1 MTTAQ
6 TLGDVRWGSPAAR
19 GVLVA
24 TILGTGMA
32 FLDGTVV
39 NIALPRI
46 GEEFGASV
54 SGLQWILDGYLLS
67 LAALILIAGSLG
79 DRYGRR
85 RVYLIGVAW
94 FGVSSVLC
102 GLALS
107 TEMLVAARVLQGIG
121 GALLTPGALA
131 IIQSS
136 FVRADR
142 ARAIG
147 AWSGL
152 AGIAGA
158 VGPLVGGLLV
168 QLWSWRLAFLIN
180 VPIALVC
187 VWYTRR
193 HVPESCDQQ
202 MGGRADVFGS
212 VLGALGLAGVTAALV
227 EGPARGFADPLVF
240 GSVVVGVGCLVAFV
254 LVQRRAH
261 DPLVPPDLFAN
272 RTFTV
277 ANALTFVVY
286 AALGGVMMLFVLQLQ
301 TSLGYSPTAAGLSGL
316 PISVL
321 MLLLS
326 ARSGKAAQRF
336 GPKWFLVFGPMVI
349 AGALIWYT
357 QVTPGASYWLVVL
370 PATML
375 FGLGLV
381 AVVAPVT
388 ATVLASAADRH
399 AGVASGVN
407 NAIARTGGLLA
418 VAVLPAAAGLSGSA
432 YADPVAL
439 TEGWQ
444 MAMWLCAGLC
454 VVGGLVALGVRND
467 VLGPA
472 LPDPRAAAQ
481 PAPVEP
487 APAGEPVPAVAEARP
502 GEPVPVASA
511 GEPAEAPRPGECLSC
526 GIVGP
531 PTHIIPVREVRV
543 AKPDEAA

>member
-1 MTTAQ
+1 
-6 TLGDVRWGSPAAR
+6 
-19 GVLVA
+19 
-24 TILGTGMA
+24 MA

-85 RVYLIGVAW
+85 RVYLLGVAW

-102 GLALS
+102 GLAWS
-107 TEMLVAARVLQGIG
+107 TEVLVAARVLQGIG

-152 AGIAGA
+152 GGIAGA
-158 VGPLVGGLLV
+158 VGPLLGGVLV
-168 QLWSWRLAFLIN
+168 QLWSWRLAFLVN
-180 VPIALVC
+180 VPIALLC
-187 VWYTRR
+187 VWFTRR
-193 HVPESCDQQ
+193 HVPESCDEQ
-202 MGGRADVFGS
+202 MGGHPDIFGS

-227 EGPARGFADPLVF
+227 EGPGRGFADPLVL
-240 GSVVVGVGCLVAFV
+240 GSVVVGAVCLVSFV
-254 LVQRRAH
+254 LVQRRSH
-261 DPLVPPDLFAN
+261 DPLVPPDLFVN

-326 ARSGKAAQRF
+326 AQSGKAAQRY
-336 GPKWFLVFGPMVI
+336 GPKWFLVLGPMVI
-349 AGALIWYT
+349 AAALLLYT
-357 QVTPGASYWLVVL
+357 QVKPGASYLLLVL
-370 PATML
+370 PATAL

-381 AVVAPVT
+381 LVVAPVT

-432 YADPVAL
+432 YKDPVAL
-439 TEGWQ
+439 TDGWQ
-444 MAMWLCAGLC
+444 MAMWLCAALC
-454 VVGGLVALGVRND
+454 VVGGIMALGVRND
-467 VLGPA
+467 VLS
-472 LPDPRAAAQ
+472 AAPAQ
-481 PAPVEP
+481 PAEPVAEP
-487 APAGEPVPAVAEARP
+487 APEPAARAVVPVGARP
-502 GEPVPVASA
+502 GADDSPH
-511 GEPAEAPRPGECLSC
+511 PGQCFSC

-531 PTHIIPVREVRV
+531 PTHITPLREVAAAGRT
-543 AKPDEAA
+543 PDEAA